1 MDLSQIGNI
10 YIFQLPI
17 DTSLLAIIR
26 QQLWAI
32 VDRSP
37 DIHNLRAVD
46 LVPCKR
52 IDRPPCSYLSALPHQ
67 LLKGNAPSTPYSSTQ
82 VLGNYLLE
90 NLAATSYDEPTTQ
103 WQGAANNQ
111 GYLYLQPSN
120 GAIAA
125 WLHQLLNI
133 KNSVPNSS
141 SLTPQSDAPI
151 TLQYIYIRC
160 NQLLQTTT
168 SNISLQFSTTEL
180 TTWTTSEAEL
190 IGAILDIWDHIL
202 TDSCSTK
209 IRNHRMLSLSQQ
221 LVEKF
226 LEFEKYC
233 CMSAKGNQLSR
244 NFNFGLIAVVKKTV
258 GIILSKYWRLEP
270 RQHW

>member
-1 MDLSQIGNI
+1 MDLSQIGDVH
-10 YIFQLPI
+10 IFQLPI
-17 DTSLLAIIR
+17 DTSMLTTIR
-26 QQLWAI
+26 QQLWAS
-32 VDRSP
+32 VDRFP
-37 DIHNLRAVD
+37 DIHNLRAAD

-52 IDRPPCSYLSALPHQ
+52 IDRQPCTYLSALPHQ
-67 LLKGNAPSTPYSSTQ
+67 LLKGNNAPYLSTQ
-82 VLGNYLLE
+82 ILGNYLLE
-90 NLAATSYDEPTTQ
+90 NLAATSHDEPTTQ
-103 WQGAANNQ
+103 WQGVANDL

-133 KNSVPNSS
+133 KNSVLNSS
-141 SLTPQSDAPI
+141 SLSPPSDAPI

-168 SNISLQFSTTEL
+168 THISLQFSTTEL

-190 IGAILDIWDHIL
+190 IGAILDIWDYLL
-202 TDSCSTK
+202 TDSCSTN
-209 IRNHRMLSLSQQ
+209 ICNHRMLSLSQQ

-233 CMSAKGNQLSR
+233 CMSAKSNQLSR
-244 NFNFGLIAVVKKTV
+244 NFNLGLIAVVQKTV
-258 GIILSKYWRLEP
+258 EIILRQYWGLEP
-270 RQHW
+270 LQHW

>member
-10 YIFQLPI
+10 HIFRLPI

-26 QQLWAI
+26 QQLWAS

-52 IDRPPCSYLSALPHQ
+52 IDRPPCTYLSALPHQ
-67 LLKGNAPSTPYSSTQ
+67 LLKGNTQLTPYLSTQ

-90 NLAATSYDEPTTQ
+90 NLAATSYDEPTNQ

-120 GAIAA
+120 GAIVA

-133 KNSVPNSS
+133 KNSVPNSD
-141 SLTPQSDAPI
+141 SLAPPSDTLI
-151 TLQYIYIRC
+151 TLKYIYTRC

-168 SNISLQFSTTEL
+168 TEISLQFNTTEL
-180 TTWTTSEAEL
+180 TSWTINEMEL
-190 IGAILDIWDHIL
+190 IGAILDIWDHVL
-202 TDSCSTK
+202 TNSISTN
-209 IRNHRMLSLSQQ
+209 IRNHRILSLSQQ

-233 CMSAKGNQLSR
+233 CMSAKSNQTSR
-244 NFNFGLIAVVKKTV
+244 NFNLVLIAVVKKTV
-258 GIILSKYWRLEP
+258 KIIFSQCWRLEP
-270 RQHW
+270 LKHW